1 VLAIPED
8 RNTVKQE
15 QHMKT
20 LIGTLVAF
28 GVLAGAAQ
36 AKVFDEFNNPRLAL
50 PRSDSKTAGKDR
62 FSEALPRISNDDYRQ
77 ALPVAAPSVDVVIV
91 TP

>member
-1 VLAIPED
+1 
-8 RNTVKQE
+8 
-15 QHMKT
+15 MKI
-20 LIGTLVAF
+20 LIGTFVAL

-50 PRSDSKTAGKDR
+50 PHSDTSAGGDT
-62 FSEALPRISNDDYRQ
+62 FSQALPRSSNDDFRQ
-77 ALPVAAPSVDVVIV
+77 ALPVAAPSVDVVIA